1 MSFMLTRGK
10 IFICQKCGHRVQVE
24 YEGGETMTQIGD
36 FEVMR
41 QTQIAEE
48 LCEQQTIES
57 SKGFYLYDFG
67 LCGTCYEK
75 DIDKAM
81 KEKSRELNRLFPKL
95 DVLYGRA
102 YQTLNEKFEQA
113 LGDVEAH
120 ISWDEISKVAGG
132 YIKDSFDKPFQ
143 GKRDNPIRIFMRT
156 YGESLEKLIINKIFT
171 DNTFSTTLEAYKVHS
186 KEILKKIIGLH
197 KTDNKFYM
205 VKKTDFTENLNEF
218 IVTDTSVRIPIKNSI
233 SESFYYH
240 VEMDCRELLKNYR
253 IDKSDFFLPK
263 GKSREI
269 LEKVLGKQI

>member
-48 LCEQQTIES
+48 LCEQQTIEG

-95 DVLYGRA
+95 VSVTINSFKFSVKCYLKDINGRVVKSFPEKIFISNRMEEWSGIVPTEEFSEHMVLIPSLKIKYKGKEKIYEDGLHYIRIQATRNWDYKWVKQPLRDVLYP
-102 YQTLNEKFEQA
+102 EKT
-113 LGDVEAH
+113 
-120 ISWDEISKVAGG
+120 EISFV
-132 YIKDSFDKPFQ
+132 STPT
-143 GKRDNPIRIFMRT
+143 NPIH
-156 YGESLEKLIINKIFT
+156 NT
-171 DNTFSTTLEAYKVHS
+171 D
-186 KEILKKIIGLH
+186 
-197 KTDNKFYM
+197 
-205 VKKTDFTENLNEF
+205 
-218 IVTDTSVRIPIKNSI
+218 PI
-233 SESFYYH
+233 
-240 VEMDCRELLKNYR
+240 C
-253 IDKSDFFLPK
+253 
-263 GKSREI
+263 
-269 LEKVLGKQI
+269 KQYF